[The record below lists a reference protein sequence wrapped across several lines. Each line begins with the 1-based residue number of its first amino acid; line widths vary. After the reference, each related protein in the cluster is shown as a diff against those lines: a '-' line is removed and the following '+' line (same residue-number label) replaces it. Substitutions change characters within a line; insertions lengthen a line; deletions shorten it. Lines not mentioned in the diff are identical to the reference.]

1 MTSTPMNRLPWPIS
15 NPQQWRENLGLSVR
29 DLSELT
35 GYSGAAI
42 RLFESG
48 ENTLGKP
55 HNAAAAKRYK
65 LACLAVMFLRS
76 YQINLEQWEWTV

>member
-1 MTSTPMNRLPWPIS
+1 MSTPR
-15 NPQQWRENLGLSVR
+15 QWREALDLSVKE
-29 DLSELT
+29 LAELT

-55 HNAAAAKRYK
+55 HNAAAARRFK
-65 LACLAVMFLRS
+65 LACLAVMFLRE
-76 YQINLEQWEWTV
+76 YQMDLQTWEWTT